1 MNKIS
6 LLNIRGLIPKTVPTK
21 VPYIKNLLFDEGQLA
36 FALTETW
43 LTDDHNDAEC
53 YIPDYTLYRQDRNRQ
68 RSGRGRN
75 SGGVA
80 IYLQDHYASS
90 TEKIFSYSSGV
101 IEAVGIYVAT
111 LDTVMIVV
119 YRQPDDTVRNNRST
133 SREFKCLVEELSAC
147 LNDLPAPV
155 PNIVILGDFNLP
167 HAIWDPVGWSVG
179 TPADERKMVEDL
191 KDLTLDN
198 FLTQHVEF
206 PTHRDGNILDIVFSN
221 NSSLVHDICA
231 LPSKVSDHLIIEMTT
246 AIRPLRNR
254 QGEDIANTFS
264 NNDVNMDAEID
275 FQHLNFFSENTNWD
289 AILLRLSQVNWV
301 QEFQG
306 LNVEAMLTKFLS
318 MCLSISKEFTPLK
331 KHVLRSYTKKQRFIP
346 RHRRILMRKRR
357 RLKVQLLRANT
368 ETRYKSITKNLI
380 EIEIKIQDSLK
391 RQSEFEEQKAV
402 ESIKRNSKYF
412 FTYANKFSKVK
423 TGIGPLKDLAD
434 RIINCPRKMAEILSE
449 QYQSVFSH
457 PRHSGNLPHLL
468 FPEEPQREST
478 MNLITFSDSELENAM
493 RELPSS
499 AAAGPDGFPAI
510 LLKKCCSALSPPLA
524 NIWRQSFI
532 EGRVPDTC
540 KQALITPVHK
550 GKSRSIPQNYRP
562 IALTSHLVKVFE
574 KVVRRSLVRFMDQ
587 HELFNHS
594 QHGFRG
600 GRSCLSQLLNHID
613 RITSLLESGS
623 AVDVVYLDFAKAFDK
638 VDIGITLR
646 KLKSLGI
653 GGQLGRWLGSF
664 LLDRQQTVVVD
675 GQRSLPRPVIS
686 GVPQGS
692 VLGPFLFLVLIGDI
706 DGEVVSSFLSSFA
719 DDTRIGHHITGD
731 EDAKQLQA
739 DLEKV
744 YKWAKNNNMEFNAEK
759 FELLR
764 YKANQHNQGQASL
777 IEYKSSS
784 DTLIH
789 EKEHISDLGINLSS
803 DTTFKYHIDKKVSA
817 MKSKISRI
825 LRTFRTRA
833 KIPMLT
839 LWKQLVLSEHDY
851 CCQIWS
857 PAKAAEIQALEAVQ
871 KSFIRKISGIQELSY
886 WEQLKSLKL
895 YSLQRRR
902 ERYIIIYVWR
912 ILEGQVPN
920 LESTPILSQ
929 QHQRRG
935 RECRVPLVSNS
946 AAALVRQARYSSIG
960 IRGPRL
966 FNCLPP
972 TIRNISDCS
981 VECFKRELD
990 KFLMSI
996 PDEPPVRGY
1005 TQYRRC
1011 ETNSLIDWCVLAQ
1024 LRQLEDTVS

>member
-1 MNKIS
+1 M
-6 LLNIRGLIPKTVPTK
+6 NIRGLIPKTVPTK
-21 VPYIKNLLFDEGQLA
+21 VPYIKNLLFDDSQLA

-53 YIPDYTLYRQDRNRQ
+53 YIPDYTLYRQDRKRQ

-80 IYLQDHYASS
+80 IYLLDQYASS
-90 TEKIFSYSSGV
+90 TEQIFHYSSGV
-101 IEAVGIYVAT
+101 IEAVGIHIAA
-111 LDTVMIVV
+111 LNTVMIVV
-119 YRQPDDTVRNNRST
+119 YRQPDDTVHNNRST
-133 SREFKCLVEELSAC
+133 SSEFKCFVKELRAC
-147 LNDLPAPV
+147 LRDLPLPV

-167 HAIWDPVGWSVG
+167 HAVWDPVGWSVG
-179 TPADERKMVEDL
+179 TPADERKMIEDL
-191 KDLTLDN
+191 RELTLDN

-206 PTHRDGNILDIVFSN
+206 PTHRDGNILDIVFTN

-246 AIRPLRNR
+246 AVRPLPNH
-254 QGEDIANTFS
+254 QDADITNKISDNGEKAE
-264 NNDVNMDAEID
+264 AEID
-275 FQHLNFFSENTNWD
+275 FQHLNFFSEDTNWD
-289 AILLRLSQVNWV
+289 AILLRLSQHNWV
-301 QEFQG
+301 RDFQG
-306 LNVEAMLTKFLS
+306 LNVEAMLAKFS
-318 MCLSISKEFTPLK
+318 SVCLTISKEFTPLK
-331 KHVLRSYTKKQRFIP
+331 KHVFRSYAKKQRFIP

-357 RLKVQLLRANT
+357 RLKIQLLRANT
-368 ETRYKSITKNLI
+368 EARRNSITRNLI
-380 EIEIKIQDSLK
+380 EVEIKIQDSLK
-391 RQSEFEEQKAV
+391 HQSEFEEQKAV
-402 ESIKRNSKYF
+402 ESIKRNPKYF
-412 FTYANKFSKVK
+412 FTYAKKFSKVK
-423 TGIGPLKDLAD
+423 TGIGPLKDAAN
-434 RIINCPRKMAEILSE
+434 RIINCPRKMAEILAE
-449 QYQSVFSH
+449 QYQSVCSH
-457 PRHSGNLPHLL
+457 PRHSSNLPYLL
-468 FPEEPQREST
+468 FPDELQRELT
-478 MNLITFSDSELENAM
+478 MNSITFSDSELETAM

-499 AAAGPDGFPAI
+499 AAAGPDGFPAV
-510 LLKKCCSALSPPLA
+510 LLKKCCSALSSPLA
-524 NIWRQSFI
+524 NIWRQSLI
-532 EGRVPDTC
+532 EGKVPDIC
-540 KQALITPVHK
+540 KRALTIPVHK
-550 GKSRSIPQNYRP
+550 GKSRSLPQNYRP

-574 KVVRRSLVRFMDQ
+574 KVVRQNLVRFMDQ
-587 HELFNHS
+587 HELFNRS

-675 GQRSLPRPVIS
+675 GQRSLSRPVIS

-731 EDAKQLQA
+731 EDAQQLQA

-759 FELLR
+759 FDLLR
-764 YKANQHNQGQASL
+764 YKANQHNQGPASL
-777 IEYKSSS
+777 IGYKSSS
-784 DTLIH
+784 GTPIS

-803 DTTFKYHIDKKVSA
+803 DTTFKHHIDKKISA
-817 MKSKISRI
+817 MKSKVSWI

-833 KIPMLT
+833 DLPMLT

-857 PAKAAEIQALEAVQ
+857 PTKAGEIQALEAVQ
-871 KSFIRKISGIQELSY
+871 KSFIRRINGIQELSY

-920 LESTPILSQ
+920 LESTPVLSQ

-935 RECRVPLVSNS
+935 RECRIPLVSNS
-946 AAALVRQARYSSIG
+946 AAPQVRQARYSSIA

-966 FNCLPP
+966 FNCLPQA
-972 TIRNISDCS
+972 IRNISGCG
-981 VECFKRELD
+981 VEGFKRELD
-990 KFLMSI
+990 RFLSGI

-1011 ETNSLIDWCVLAQ
+1011 ETNSLVDWCVLAQ
-1024 LRQLEDTVS
+1024 LRQLEDTAS